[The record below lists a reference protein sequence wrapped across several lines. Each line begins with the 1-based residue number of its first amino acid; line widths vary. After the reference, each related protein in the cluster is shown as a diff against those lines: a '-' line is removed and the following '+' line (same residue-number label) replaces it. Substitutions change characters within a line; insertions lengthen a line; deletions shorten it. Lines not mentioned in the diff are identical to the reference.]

1 MQLATL
7 QLYVHKKKYISTYT
21 QFVSFF
27 KQNLSKLFFNQFPEQ
42 ESW

>member
-7 QLYVHKKKYISTYT
+7 QLHAHKKKYI
-21 QFVSFF
+21 SFF